1 MDGLPAGDFKG
12 INKSA
17 EYLFCCGHIQSI
29 QYCIYM
35 KIMYI
40 KSNCLPEMRKDRIYK
55 VCIGLEIGSSDI
67 AYAACGCP
75 AGKGPR
81 GSCKHIAVLTYGIS
95 EFCKIFESQTCT
107 DVLQIWNKPR
117 AKKVN
122 PIPVDELGSRRREL
136 TNSSRRANVLFDP
149 RPLSLRKEST
159 TALEKL
165 RCDLLGLPQ
174 QCALVTI
181 LIPSV
186 EKIQLDHCYTSLTV
200 EDKPSENWTNGSHT
214 LLSIVCPYSDEEKGA
229 KSRK

>member
-1 MDGLPAGDFKG
+1 MFTGNEKRSYIQGLYWID
-12 INKSA
+12 
-17 EYLFCCGHIQSI
+17 
-29 QYCIYM
+29 
-35 KIMYI
+35 
-40 KSNCLPEMRKDRIYK
+40 
-55 VCIGLEIGSSDI
+55 SSDI
-67 AYAACGCP
+67 VYAACGCP

-81 GSCKHIAVLTYGIS
+81 GSCKHIAALTYG
-95 EFCKIFESQTCT
+95 FCKIFESQTCT
-107 DVLQIWNKPR
+107 DVLQKWNKPR
-117 AKKVN
+117 AKKNN

-149 RPLSLRKEST
+149 QPLSLRKEST

-186 EKIQLDHCYTSLTV
+186 EKIQLVDHCYTSLTI

-214 LLSIVCPYSDEEKGA
+214 LLPIVCPYSDEEKRA
-229 KSRK
+229 KVRK